1 MLTPQFLSWHPPAA
15 IGAAV
20 RRTSASGGYPDQTPA
35 QAIFLAVRPGT
46 ATLDATDDIG
56 CLHTQPSCTVPQQQ
70 WRVTVIVR

>member
-1 MLTPQFLSWHPPAA
+1 VYIRAVYGPPKLD
-15 IGAAV
+15 
-20 RRTSASGGYPDQTPA
+20 DQTPA

-70 WRVTVIVR
+70 WRVTVIVG